1 MAIGHFLMAF
11 EGTFLLAL
19 FSLVVGVGL
28 FKGNI
33 ATQVGALYKDTDL
46 RRAMAF
52 QIFYIAINAS
62 VIVAPLVSGTLGEKI
77 GWHWGFGTAGVVMVL
92 GLIIYLSGKKWL
104 PADDFHPETVTDA
117 PAPRQKM
124 TRNDWTRTLA
134 LMLLIPVMAISLLTN
149 QEIFNAYLVWGDEQ
163 FQLKFSGTTLPT
175 SWLITLDATLSFA
188 MLVAVAAFWKWWGKT
203 RNEPDELG
211 KMIIGSFFTIAGG
224 LCLFMAA
231 FTQAPGTKIGLAWP
245 FMFHLLNSIGFA
257 NILPVSL
264 ALFTK
269 VAPKSITA
277 TVVGLYYLAFFAAN
291 AIVGYVGG
299 LYSSLPTPT
308 FWLLHVASAAFGLI
322 AFIAFKI
329 FVAARMAHAPEP
341 MTASGS
347 SRTIERH
354 ERPAD
359 CGPRPHRSAQSRAA
373 DSARR
378 QFAPVVGGIAC
389 GGARMHALRPLQMWH
404 PDGVWRRSAG
414 RQNSFPRGAAR
425 RPGGPCRAPVRR
437 ACRAAV
443 RRSAGEGWDRPRADL
458 RHQCGQA
465 FQIRSAWQEANPR
478 HAQQRRD
485 HRLPLVAGTGARI
498 DQAAGHRGARGDG
511 GAVPVRQG
519 SHHHQAARRAAS
531 ACRRQ

>member
-1 MAIGHFLMAF
+1 MTVADTTPDFEPAPPHDRAFLGHPKGLGYLSFTEACERFSYYSMQTLLVLYMVKYLLLPGHVENVVGLEWVRVHLFSGLEGQPLASAIFGTYTSLVYATPILGGIIADKWLGRHRTLVAGGIFMAIGHFLMAF
-11 EGTFLLAL
+11 EGSFLLAL

-62 VIVAPLVSGTLGEKI
+62 VIIAPLVSGTLGEKV

-92 GLIIYLSGKKWL
+92 GLIIYLSGVKWL
-104 PADDFHPETVTDA
+104 PADNVHPSTVTDE
-117 PAPRQKM
+117 PAPREKL
-124 TRNDWTRTLA
+124 TKNDWTRTIA
-134 LMLLIPVMAISLLTN
+134 LLMLIPVMAISLLTN

-163 FQLKFSGTTLPT
+163 FQLTFQGTTLPT

-188 MLVAVAAFWKWWGKT
+188 MLVAVAWFWKWWGKSRT
-203 RNEPDELG
+203 EPDELG
-211 KMIIGSFFTIAGG
+211 KMIIGSLFTITGG

-269 VAPKSITA
+269 VAPKAITA

-299 LYSSLPTPT
+299 LYSSLPTTT
-308 FWLLHVASAAFGLI
+308 FWLLHVASAVFGLI

-329 FVAARMAHAPEP
+329 FVADRMVHRPEP
-341 MTASGS
+341 ATA
-347 SRTIERH
+347 
-354 ERPAD
+354 
-359 CGPRPHRSAQSRAA
+359 
-373 DSARR
+373 
-378 QFAPVVGGIAC
+378 
-389 GGARMHALRPLQMWH
+389 
-404 PDGVWRRSAG
+404 
-414 RQNSFPRGAAR
+414 
-425 RPGGPCRAPVRR
+425 
-437 ACRAAV
+437 
-443 RRSAGEGWDRPRADL
+443 
-458 RHQCGQA
+458 
-465 FQIRSAWQEANPR
+465 
-478 HAQQRRD
+478 
-485 HRLPLVAGTGARI
+485 
-498 DQAAGHRGARGDG
+498 
-511 GAVPVRQG
+511 
-519 SHHHQAARRAAS
+519 
-531 ACRRQ
+531 

>member
-1 MAIGHFLMAF
+1 MTVADTTPDFEPAPPHDRAFLGHPKGLGYLSFTEACERFSYYSMQTLLVLYMVKYLLLPGHVENVVGLEWVRVHLFSGLEGQPLASAIFGTYTSLVYATPILGGIIADKWLGRHRTLVAGGIFMAIGHFLMAF
-11 EGTFLLAL
+11 EGSFLLAL

-62 VIVAPLVSGTLGEKI
+62 VIIAPLVSGTLGEKV

-92 GLIIYLSGKKWL
+92 GLIIYLSGVKWL
-104 PADDFHPETVTDA
+104 PADNVHPSTVTDE
-117 PAPRQKM
+117 PAPREKL
-124 TRNDWTRTLA
+124 TKNDWTRTIA
-134 LMLLIPVMAISLLTN
+134 LLMLIPVMAISLLTN

-163 FQLKFSGTTLPT
+163 FQLTFQGTTLPT

-188 MLVAVAAFWKWWGKT
+188 MLVAVAWFWKWWGKSRT
-203 RNEPDELG
+203 EPDELG
-211 KMIIGSFFTIAGG
+211 KMIIGSLFTIAGG

-269 VAPKSITA
+269 VAPKAITA

-299 LYSSLPTPT
+299 LYSSLPTTT
-308 FWLLHVASAAFGLI
+308 FWLLHVASAVFGLI

-329 FVAARMAHAPEP
+329 FVADRMVHRPEP
-341 MTASGS
+341 ATA
-347 SRTIERH
+347 
-354 ERPAD
+354 
-359 CGPRPHRSAQSRAA
+359 
-373 DSARR
+373 
-378 QFAPVVGGIAC
+378 
-389 GGARMHALRPLQMWH
+389 
-404 PDGVWRRSAG
+404 
-414 RQNSFPRGAAR
+414 
-425 RPGGPCRAPVRR
+425 
-437 ACRAAV
+437 
-443 RRSAGEGWDRPRADL
+443 
-458 RHQCGQA
+458 
-465 FQIRSAWQEANPR
+465 
-478 HAQQRRD
+478 
-485 HRLPLVAGTGARI
+485 
-498 DQAAGHRGARGDG
+498 
-511 GAVPVRQG
+511 
-519 SHHHQAARRAAS
+519 
-531 ACRRQ
+531 